1 MWGRAHECCACRK
14 ARGIS
19 SLEAELQVVVSQS
32 TDVLGTELLLRTP
45 RTLSSLQADTV
56 LLNFTYL
63 CRLCVCEH
71 PGFTGCVRRSEG
83 NLQQL
88 VPLFFL
94 FPVPGVRWSGLLAG
108 TFLHTEPFGGQRR
121 WLFCSF
127 QVRTRRLFRSMAS
140 FQYCADGVRPAQ
152 LTCLLGHGF
161 HGGSGCEARLIEPSL
176 PRDSL

>member
-1 MWGRAHECCACRK
+1 MCGYVFMSAVPAE

-19 SLEAELQVVVSQS
+19 SLEAELQVVVSRS
-32 TDVLGTELLLRTP
+32 AYVLGTELLLRTL

-56 LLNFTYL
+56 LLNFPYL

-71 PGFTGCVRRSEG
+71 LGFTVCVRRSEV

-94 FPVPGVRWSGLLAG
+94 FPVPGLRWSGLLAG

-121 WLFCSF
+121 
-127 QVRTRRLFRSMAS
+127 
-140 FQYCADGVRPAQ
+140 
-152 LTCLLGHGF
+152 
-161 HGGSGCEARLIEPSL
+161 
-176 PRDSL
+176 

>member
-1 MWGRAHECCACRK
+1 MGRSMCGYVLMSAVPAE

-32 TDVLGTELLLRTP
+32 AYVLGTELLLRTL

-71 PGFTGCVRRSEG
+71 PGITACVRRSEG
-83 NLQQL
+83 NLQWL
-88 VPLFFL
+88 VLLFFL
-94 FPVPGVRWSGLLAG
+94 LTVPGVRWSGLLAS
-108 TFLHTEPFGGQRR
+108 TFLHTEPFGGRR
-121 WLFCSF
+121 GWLFCGL

-140 FQYCADGVRPAQ
+140 FQHSADGVRPAQ
-152 LTCLLGHGF
+152 LICLLGQGF
-161 HGGSGCEARLIEPSL
+161 HSRL
-176 PRDSL
+176 